1 MACAGLLTVCLIRPP
16 APEPPRPPAP
26 APAAGPA
33 GHALFQDVSGERAGD
48 AGAVAL
54 GVVSLAVSLQ
64 VSVVSLPVSPCT
76 LSLSAC
82 PRLCGSLTL
91 LFPVSMSVSLPP
103 GLLGTLP
110 LPLGLCLSHYLSLTL
125 LSLFPCVSLIFIS
138 QPLCPILSLILSLL
152 ISPCLWFSV
161 TVPPA
166 PQPRTTP
173 CMCLA
178 GGGGRAVDP

>member
-1 MACAGLLTVCLIRPP
+1 MCLIRPP

-91 LFPVSMSVSLPP
+91 LFPVSMSVPYKLTPLKIELKVKTTNNNINTYRLPS
-103 GLLGTLP
+103 T
-110 LPLGLCLSHYLSLTL
+110 
-125 LSLFPCVSLIFIS
+125 
-138 QPLCPILSLILSLL
+138 
-152 ISPCLWFSV
+152 
-161 TVPPA
+161 
-166 PQPRTTP
+166 
-173 CMCLA
+173 
-178 GGGGRAVDP
+178 